1 MFLISNDLLN
11 SINIFFVKNWMGTI
25 VHQKCRQDIFYNL
38 EPFKAL

>member
-1 MFLISNDLLN
+1 
-11 SINIFFVKNWMGTI
+11 MGTI